1 MRIIQILI
9 YGILMKRSKR
19 RDKDKEDTSEQNQE
33 SSLDDIDFI
42 LWKIELNTELL
53 SFWKSI
59 EEINKEKNS

>member
-1 MRIIQILI
+1 M
-9 YGILMKRSKR
+9 
-19 RDKDKEDTSEQNQE
+19 DKDKEDIPKQNQE